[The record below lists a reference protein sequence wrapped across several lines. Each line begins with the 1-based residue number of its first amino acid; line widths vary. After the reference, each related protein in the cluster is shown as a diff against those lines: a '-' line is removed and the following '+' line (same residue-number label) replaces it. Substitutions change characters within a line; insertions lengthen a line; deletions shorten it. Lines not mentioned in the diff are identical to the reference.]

1 MTFRPLVITAM
12 LFAPVAGMTTA
23 GTNAVVQLPNLTFEK
38 TDQDAYPAHTLASQ
52 AGPTATEAFIA
63 NNPDIP
69 LPPDLA
75 ADGSYLTNTV
85 TATLRGTVEG
95 VRAHFEEN
103 PVTDFTVPTES
114 IPAIEDITYLAGTW
128 PDPGALRRV
137 DLANGY
143 SVHEQVIVNTD
154 TRFVYQI
161 WNITAPAGR
170 AINHIKGEFNFDQ
183 QGDEVKITWDYNIK
197 PRAFFVR
204 PAINTFL
211 EEDFG
216 PFMQAGMT
224 GTVNAYSPR

>member
-1 MTFRPLVITAM
+1 MSV
-12 LFAPVAGMTTA
+12 A
-23 GTNAVVQLPNLTFEK
+23 GTNAAVQLPNLTFQTTVED
-38 TDQDAYPAHTLASQ
+38 TPSAHVLASQ
-52 AGPTATEAFIA
+52 SEPTATEAFIA
-63 NNPDIP
+63 KNPDIP

-85 TATLRGTVEG
+85 TATLHGTVAG

-103 PVTDFTVPTES
+103 PVTNFTVPTES
-114 IPAIEDITYLAGTW
+114 IPAIEDITYLAGAW
-128 PDPGALRRV
+128 PEPGALRRV

-143 SVHEQVIVNTD
+143 SVHEQVVVNTES
-154 TRFVYQI
+154 RFVYQI

-183 QGDEVKITWDYNIK
+183 QGDDVKITWDYNIK

-211 EEDFG
+211 KEDFA

-224 GTVNAYSPR
+224 GTVNAYAPR